1 MKLFKRNMVVLTVL
15 MFVCVAVYL
24 NWSYSRGDKN
34 SDTVIYESEETARE
48 MAAVMDDN
56 KNIQAEDA
64 GLFYTGQEQEM
75 QVLQE
80 QSEPANSEYFA
91 AAKLSR
97 EQSRDSAVNLLQETA
112 GSSEASQAVK
122 DDALAGITAM
132 AEYTVCEAD
141 MENLLMAKG
150 FKECL
155 VFMRD
160 DSVSVTVSAPK
171 EGLTSAQVAQI
182 TDVVM
187 SETGL
192 GAEKIK
198 IVEVK

>member
-24 NWSYSRGDKN
+24 NWSYSRGDKS
-34 SDTVIYESEETARE
+34 SDTVIYESEQTAKE
-48 MAAVMDDN
+48 MAAVMDEYSP
-56 KNIQAEDA
+56 AEDA
-64 GLFYTGQEQEM
+64 GLFYTAGGAEEEK

-80 QSEPANSEYFA
+80 QSEPADNEYFA

-97 EQSRDSAVNLLQETA
+97 EQSRDSAVNLLRQTA
-112 GSSEASQAVK
+112 DSSEASQAVR
-122 DDALAGITAM
+122 DDALAGIAAM

-141 MENLLMAKG
+141 IENLLMAKG
-150 FKECL
+150 FRECL

-160 DSVSVTVSAPK
+160 DSVSVTVGAPK

-187 SETGL
+187 SETGF

>member
-1 MKLFKRNMVVLTVL
+1 
-15 MFVCVAVYL
+15 
-24 NWSYSRGDKN
+24 S
-34 SDTVIYESEETARE
+34 
-48 MAAVMDDN
+48 
-56 KNIQAEDA
+56 
-64 GLFYTGQEQEM
+64 
-75 QVLQE
+75 
-80 QSEPANSEYFA
+80 
-91 AAKLSR
+91 
-97 EQSRDSAVNLLQETA
+97 
-112 GSSEASQAVK
+112 SSEASQAVK
-122 DDALAGITAM
+122 DDALAGIAAM

-141 MENLLMAKG
+141 IENLLMAKG

-160 DSVSVTVSAPK
+160 DSVSVTVGAPK

-187 SETGL
+187 SETGF